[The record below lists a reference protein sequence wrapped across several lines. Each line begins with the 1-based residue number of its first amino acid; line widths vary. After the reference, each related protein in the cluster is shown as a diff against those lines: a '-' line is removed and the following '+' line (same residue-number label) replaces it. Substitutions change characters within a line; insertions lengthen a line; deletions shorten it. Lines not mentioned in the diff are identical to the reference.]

1 MQIVPDCVD
10 ENSYEEE
17 MRLYLNT
24 EDLDNSS
31 KKKSN
36 IQQYCSKKNTSM
48 TENSKRSRIRRSDQ
62 LPQFEAFVEE
72 SDEDLP
78 QVIFPTDEN
87 LSDGANEEINLQ
99 KKDDGQKGGNFSSVL
114 INEDM
119 EEAQVKNRIRR
130 RSEVKGRR
138 KSSLVGQISR
148 VSNVRKRKTLSGAN
162 SSILPMI
169 ADTDDCDDFAGV
181 NNSEKVDA
189 DSKRKGISNS
199 ANQPLQTILK
209 TYSKVM
215 NGITMSNNSVHQTVP
230 EVIHVDDDLEVQG
243 SPGRDEGNIRKN
255 SDSCKES
262 NHYHSEDMPGS
273 PLSSDSEAFYIP
285 EAPSEKDL
293 KELIQFLGDMPIF
306 PVDLLPVIQDW
317 EKEYLTSKTSSV
329 EQSNVNSG
337 HDTISKF
344 KRFDTFECDGDSNR
358 INRMTDSQMKTTN
371 TSNISRKETEKEKEH
386 SMDGNSVQDDTLQTE
401 VNLEKDT
408 TPDNVV
414 SEMEVEQVHNTD
426 DKIDKNGEIES
437 KVNVSST
444 NDNGEEIT
452 KSSKQEELNFS
463 DSDSFPDSQPNFDL
477 SFFDVLEAQPSNG
490 EREEQQTSDVI
501 KDNISTK
508 QDKFYNETNIPV
520 KKPTNSTEKPLDLN
534 SYFDESFVECDPPET
549 VQPLQC
555 HLNHPVQDISK
566 VKDSSS
572 TVISSNKTPISLEKC
587 VGRERSPKED
597 EFTFTQAMAIV
608 HDSEEIVHPPGIDL
622 DASSVEPRKDQAGT
636 SIQNNKQGDSPN
648 RLAEISTDNIS
659 CGAEDH
665 ALGAKFTKLQTKPVN
680 ARPSFSSSE
689 EEEDVSALVQFD
701 LGFDLDDVIPPSP
714 CVSQN
719 LSQITF
725 SRCQSQSIL
734 KSRKSLATTYQ
745 EQCSQLSDSSH
756 KDQPTGVRE
765 DAVLV
770 HGELGRIQEA
780 LEPHSPPQ
788 NNSPDNVIEELDP
801 PPSPILSGKKSISHK
816 LSRVKEDFHESQK
829 NKRMSPETSFPEK
842 NKKLSPETSFPEI
855 VERSVLDS
863 FSSDDEVVR
872 VKRRKKPVIFDS
884 PATPLTQKHVD
895 DEDFDTPAKPVATVQ
910 SVTRIVTDDDFIT
923 PVKPSLKKSFNFDS
937 SNEKPSEKKVKNSKH
952 CVSFA
957 LPPDFS
963 DEDDFDVDITAL
975 KKSVMKKGK
984 NRKSK
989 SSVKEP
995 NNKIKARKS
1004 KSPLVAEF
1012 LEEEAEVSDEEDGYC
1027 GGEEEEEGSDLD
1039 CYENSFIGDATQ
1051 LSQRTSENMHAIY
1064 LKSVKSPPV
1073 RGRFK
1078 LSDCHYNMDVFSQP
1092 PPAEESQYL
1101 EDSFVVDEDDEEDE
1115 EDSVIHT
1122 SPDEVTM
1129 MDLSDIS
1136 CVGRRTRWSKPGK
1149 RSVPVKPKITDGGSK
1164 RRRIRVMEDSSSSEG
1179 ENVHNLSSETLHV
1192 GIEKRKPNR
1201 VLLSSSSEEEETS
1214 SKRQEDSAE
1223 HLTKLKSSDK
1233 QCNDLFGNQSYNAN
1247 VGSLSST
1254 TMKISPLSSANAVF
1268 DQRKSTEEQQRLER
1282 LQKQKEKQEEFRRRM
1297 AAKKGVEVAENKHD
1311 TEKVGRRSIVSST
1324 GLIMNSSSSSATDTN
1339 EKHVILVDSR
1349 EINGCQDIISE
1360 LRFKHGIAVQ
1370 TAQLSHCDYIVSN
1383 RMGVDRQQWS
1393 EFTNGSRKDKLV
1405 ERVTALC
1412 ELFDKPALIIE
1423 KDSVKAD
1430 DKNSST
1436 KPLHWTKYVEK
1447 TLVHLLR
1454 SKVTLF
1460 FTDHQK
1466 DTARVLSEICRL
1478 EARKKAG
1485 IVAPT
1490 DLYGDSQA
1498 ELRFYTSIPGLS
1510 YINALNLCHNYKSIR
1525 GFIVSEMTQIMT
1537 KGCLSKERASRIKDY
1552 LQRKFDPQMLPS
1564 NR

>member
-1 MQIVPDCVD
+1 MLKTSQKVQIVSDCVD

-17 MRLYLNT
+17 MRLYLNS
-24 EDLDNSS
+24 EDLDSSS

-36 IQQYCSKKNTSM
+36 IQQYCSKKNTTT

-62 LPQFEAFVEE
+62 LPQFEAIE
-72 SDEDLP
+72 DETHEYLS
-78 QVIFPTDEN
+78 QGIFPTDEN

-99 KKDDGQKGGNFSSVL
+99 KKDDGKKEDNFSSVL

-119 EEAQVKNRIRR
+119 EESQVKNRIRR

-138 KSSLVGQISR
+138 KSALVGQISR
-148 VSNVRKRKTLSGAN
+148 VSNARKRKTLSGAY
-162 SSILPMI
+162 SSILPII
-169 ADTDDCDDFAGV
+169 ADTDDCEDFAGV
-181 NNSEKVDA
+181 NNSEKVSA
-189 DSKRKGISNS
+189 DSKRNGIFSS

-215 NGITMSNNSVHQTVP
+215 NGITMSNNSVSQTVP
-230 EVIHVDDDLEVQG
+230 EVIHVDDDLVVQG
-243 SPGRDEGNIRKN
+243 SPWRDEGNTRKS
-255 SDSCKES
+255 SDSYMETDD
-262 NHYHSEDMPGS
+262 YHSEDMPGS
-273 PLSSDSEAFYIP
+273 PLSSDSEAFDIP
-285 EAPSEKDL
+285 EAPSEEDL

-329 EQSNVNSG
+329 EHSDVNLG
-337 HDTISKF
+337 HDTISEF
-344 KRFDTFECDGDSNR
+344 KHFDTFECDGDSNR
-358 INRMTDSQMKTTN
+358 VNRSTDCQIKTIN
-371 TSNISRKETEKEKEH
+371 TSNICRKETEKEKEH
-386 SMDGNSVQDDTLQTE
+386 SMDGNSVKDDTLQTE
-401 VNLEKDT
+401 VNLEKDIT
-408 TPDNVV
+408 LDHVV
-414 SEMEVEQVHNTD
+414 SDMEVEQVHNTD
-426 DKIDKNGEIES
+426 DKTDKNGEIES
-437 KVNVSST
+437 EVNVSSP
-444 NDNGEEIT
+444 NENGEEIT
-452 KSSKQEELNFS
+452 KISKQEELNFS

-501 KDNISTK
+501 KDNVSTK
-508 QDKFYNETNIPV
+508 QDTFCIETNISV
-520 KKPTNSTEKPLDLN
+520 KKLTNSTEKPLDLN
-534 SYFDESFVECDPPET
+534 SYFDESFVECDTPET

-555 HLNHPVQDISK
+555 HLNQPVQDIPN
-566 VKDSSS
+566 VKDGSS
-572 TVISSNKTPISLEKC
+572 TVISCNKTPIALEKC

-622 DASSVEPRKDQAGT
+622 DASSIEPRKDQAGT
-636 SIQNNKQGDSPN
+636 SIQSNKQEDSPH
-648 RLAEISTDNIS
+648 RIAEISSDNIPS
-659 CGAEDH
+659 GVEDH
-665 ALGAKFTKLQTKPVN
+665 ALDAKFTKLQTKPVS
-680 ARPSFSSSE
+680 ARTSFSSSE
-689 EEEDVSALVQFD
+689 EEEEEDISALVQFD

-745 EQCSQLSDSSH
+745 EQDSKPSDSSP

-765 DAVLV
+765 DTDLV
-770 HGELGRIQEA
+770 QGELGRIQEA
-780 LEPHSPPQ
+780 LEPHSPQQ
-788 NNSPDNVIEELDP
+788 NNSPDNLIEELDP

-816 LSRVKEDFHESQK
+816 LSRVKEDFHENQK
-829 NKRMSPETSFPEK
+829 NKRMSLETS
-842 NKKLSPETSFPEI
+842 LPEI
-855 VERSVLDS
+855 VERSVLDDG
-863 FSSDDEVVR
+863 FSSDDEVVG

-884 PATPLTQKHVD
+884 PATPLTQKHVH
-895 DEDFDTPAKPVATVQ
+895 DEDFDTPVKPIATVQ
-910 SVTRIVTDDDFIT
+910 SVTKIVTDDDFIT
-923 PVKPSLKKSFNFDS
+923 PVKPSLKKTFNFDS
-937 SNEKPSEKKVKNSKH
+937 SSEKPSEKKVKNSKH

-963 DEDDFDVDITAL
+963 DEDDFEVDITAL
-975 KKSVMKKGK
+975 KKSVLKKSQ
-984 NRKSK
+984 NRKVKSNMKESNSK
-989 SSVKEP
+989 
-995 NNKIKARKS
+995 NKTRKS
-1004 KSPLVAEF
+1004 KSPLAAEF

-1027 GGEEEEEGSDLD
+1027 GEEDEEDGSDLD
-1039 CYENSFIGDATQ
+1039 RYEDSFIGDATQ

-1078 LSDCHYNMDVFSQP
+1078 LSDRHYNMDVFSQP
-1092 PPAEESQYL
+1092 PPEEESQYL

-1115 EDSVIHT
+1115 ENSVIHT

-1136 CVGRRTRWSKPGK
+1136 CVGRRTRWSKPVK

-1179 ENVHNLSSETLHV
+1179 ENVHDMSSETLHV
-1192 GIEKRKPNR
+1192 GIKKGKPNR
-1201 VLLSSSSEEEETS
+1201 VLLSSTSEEEETS
-1214 SKRQEDSAE
+1214 SKHQEDSAE
-1223 HLTKLKSSDK
+1223 HLTILKSSDK
-1233 QCNDLFGNQSYNAN
+1233 QCNDLLGNQSYSAN
-1247 VGSLSST
+1247 VGPSSST
-1254 TMKISPLSSANAVF
+1254 TMKICPFSSANAGF
-1268 DQRKSTEEQQRLER
+1268 DQRKSTEERQRLER

-1297 AAKKGVEVAENKHD
+1297 AAKKGVEVVAENKHD
-1311 TEKVGRRSIVSST
+1311 TERVGRRSIVSST
-1324 GLIMNSSSSSATDTN
+1324 GLIMNNSSSSAADTN

-1360 LRFKHGIAVQ
+1360 LRFKHGITVQ

-1430 DKNSST
+1430 DKSSSN

-1447 TLVHLLR
+1447 TLVHLMR